1 MHAVGLCQS
10 IHMAVGDQESAVE
23 QGLWSASGG
32 GPQVLGEGLAHE
44 SSVSSWP
51 ASAGLY
57 LGDSVQSLVAPSCL

>member
-1 MHAVGLCQS
+1 
-10 IHMAVGDQESAVE
+10 MAVGDQESAVE

-57 LGDSVQSLVAPSCL
+57 LGDSV